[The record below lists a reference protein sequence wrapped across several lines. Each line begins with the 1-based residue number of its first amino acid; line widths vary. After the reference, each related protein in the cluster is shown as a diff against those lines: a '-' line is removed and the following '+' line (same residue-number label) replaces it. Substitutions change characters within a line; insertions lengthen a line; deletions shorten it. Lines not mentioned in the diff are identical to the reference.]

1 MEKDNIIDLKK
12 VVKEA
17 EIRAENE
24 IDEKILSM
32 LFDILDSE
40 FRVFPIEHV
49 LKNMAIV
56 LTVLAK
62 SYDLTPAQV
71 MVNFAHTLEVVYDGP
86 FEDDDEEEAED

>member
-1 MEKDNIIDLKK
+1 MEKDNIIDFKK

-17 EIRAENE
+17 EIRAENG

-32 LFDILDSE
+32 LFDMLDSE

-56 LTVLAK
+56 ITVLAK
-62 SYDLTPAQV
+62 SYDLLPT
-71 MVNFAHTLEVVYDGP
+71 
-86 FEDDDEEEAED
+86 